1 MKYKELTKRI
11 TIFIEP
17 LETSGCY
24 DAKIRGFTPDDDMI
38 HFDIEVEG
46 CYTQQVLMDTLSA
59 ELEEILSCKY
69 HYEVDENVDEED
81 LLYDGG
87 TFNESD

>member
-1 MKYKELTKRI
+1 MTFEELTQSI

-24 DAKIRGFTPDDDMI
+24 LAKIRGFTPLPEMV
-38 HFDIEVEG
+38 HFDIEVSG
-46 CYTQQVLMDTLSA
+46 CYTQQVLMDTLHA
-59 ELEEILSCKY
+59 ELEEILSCRY
-69 HYEVDENVDEED
+69 HYEFDDNVDEED

-87 TFNESD
+87 TFNEPD